1 MTTQATGGSN
11 MPPLIDPIFSDIQRH
26 QAAWEALLESLG
38 SKDETAPKLA
48 LEDARSALVDLVGAS
63 RQLALARFRTMR
75 GAIALLRY
83 LADALLMPGAPR
95 LPVEV
100 GFDGSWETA
109 FGATCKSVADSLTA
123 LATEPAMVDALAEA
137 IVNALAPGR
146 RGFRDRQAC
155 GPCRHL
161 GL

>member
-1 MTTQATGGSN
+1 M
-11 MPPLIDPIFSDIQRH
+11 
-26 QAAWEALLESLG
+26 
-38 SKDETAPKLA
+38 
-48 LEDARSALVDLVGAS
+48 
-63 RQLALARFRTMR
+63 
-75 GAIALLRY
+75 
-83 LADALLMPGAPR
+83 ADALLMPGAPR
-95 LPVEV
+95 LPIET
-100 GFDGSWETA
+100 GFDGSWELA

-161 GL
+161 GLHRWRRPMRPTIADRLKAHIAAGYQPAARGIGPHDDTLELALAEERGQVVELRRRVRELERERPRC